1 MLQGQQVRMRT
12 DRSFF
17 NNSSVLS
24 PAKQQQQN
32 KGQGDEDG
40 REELQSQR
48 KAQKRHREFREI
60 KKGAE

>member
-1 MLQGQQVRMRT
+1 MQGNKIDWWSLLQGQQVWIWT

-17 NNSSVLS
+17 KNCSVLS

-40 REELQSQR
+40 RKEL
-48 KAQKRHREFREI
+48 
-60 KKGAE
+60 

>member
-1 MLQGQQVRMRT
+1 MRT

-48 KAQKRHREFREI
+48 KAQKRHRDFREI

>member
-1 MLQGQQVRMRT
+1 MRA

-48 KAQKRHREFREI
+48 KAQNRH
-60 KKGAE
+60 KKGTGNLEK

>member
-1 MLQGQQVRMRT
+1 MRT

-48 KAQKRHREFREI
+48 KAQKRLREFREI

>member
-1 MLQGQQVRMRT
+1 MWT

-17 NNSSVLS
+17 NSCSVLS

-40 REELQSQR
+40 RKELQSHR
-48 KAQKRHREFREI
+48 KAQKGTGNLE
-60 KKGAE
+60 K